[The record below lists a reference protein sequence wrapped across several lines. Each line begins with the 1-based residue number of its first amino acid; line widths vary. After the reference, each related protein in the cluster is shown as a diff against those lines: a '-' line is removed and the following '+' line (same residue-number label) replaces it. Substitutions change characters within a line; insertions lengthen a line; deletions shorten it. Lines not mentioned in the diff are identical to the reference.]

1 MADLT
6 DSDFYI
12 YSEISD
18 LNSARAYLKPPL
30 GPLLPLLKNPSVS
43 RGEIVAPQP
52 GEDLYAHNFINL
64 NDWSIAAQF
73 MRPQNKGSSSNRA
86 NIFSNSFIPTTLSIS
101 EAKSLFSNH
110 RFFWTGP
117 EWVDSIFFDPLIDK
131 SKLPASFSG
140 NDVQYDYEAMLIDGI
155 SSLVKIDPSLIFES
169 PNVFQPTASQNGQL
183 AAYDFSTAFSSFRTC
198 AQNLRS
204 GYRILTW
211 FFPSVKEWNTSH
223 SSNPPEEAGPWT
235 PTDFGPYARVYRHVY
250 LKDTQDEKTV
260 TATQTSRPVYND
272 LDVTILNCAY
282 VKSSSG
288 QNTVLKN
295 ARDYLDFIFY
305 VVLYQKA
312 VDDEHNE
319 LLAHR
324 YSFSKAQSAI
334 GSVILPQGSSEAIFR
349 LDPTALVDKIYS
361 MPLLDPSQ
369 YAQPDEHGNYNVYV
383 DSQVTITVLASLKN
397 PPTP

>member
-1 MADLT
+1 MANLT

-12 YSEISD
+12 YSEISY
-18 LNSARAYLKPPL
+18 LNSARDALTPKLAPL
-30 GPLLPLLKNPSVS
+30 QKNPSVS

-64 NDWSIAAQF
+64 NDWSIAAAF
-73 MRPQNKGSSSNRA
+73 MNPTYRGSSSNRT
-86 NIFSNSFIPTTLSIS
+86 NVSSNSFTPTTLSIS
-101 EAKSLFSNH
+101 EAKALFSNH
-110 RFFWTGP
+110 RFNWTGP
-117 EWVDSIFFDPLIDK
+117 EWVEYAFFDPLIDK

-140 NDVQYDYEAMLIDGI
+140 NDVQYDYDAVFIDGI
-155 SSLVKIDPSLIFES
+155 SNLVKIDPSLIFES
-169 PNVFQPTASQNGQL
+169 PNVFQPTASQNSPL

-223 SSNPPEEAGPWT
+223 DSSPPGEAGPWT

-282 VKSSSG
+282 VKSASG
-288 QNTVLKN
+288 QTTVLKN
-295 ARDYLDFIFY
+295 ARDYLDFTFY

-312 VDDEHNE
+312 IDDEHGLS

-324 YSFSKAQSAI
+324 YSFSKIQSSIASI
-334 GSVILPQGSSEAIFR
+334 IMPQGSSEVIFR
-349 LDPTALVDKIYS
+349 LDPAALANKIYS
-361 MPLLDPSQ
+361 MSLLDPSQ
-369 YAQPDEHGNYNVYV
+369 YATPDEHGNYNVYV
-383 DSQVTITVLASLKN
+383 DSKVSITVLASLKN